1 MENKTE
7 KTFSSKLLKKS
18 IFTLKVLQQPMPDW
32 QDRNPDRPEL
42 MIYVKTWSSKKLLM
56 DRKDRKLISR
66 SLARVQ
72 PTNKNHM

>member
-1 MENKTE
+1 
-7 KTFSSKLLKKS
+7 
-18 IFTLKVLQQPMPDW
+18 MPDW

-66 SLARVQ
+66 TGQSSA
-72 PTNKNHM
+72 NKEESYVIHD